1 MSSGSKSVRVTM
13 VKKQLASGEP
23 CRKCGQA
30 EDMLRRR
37 DLWSLIDEVVIADEN
52 DVNSP
57 GMLLAKEHDIELAPF
72 FLVSE
77 GDSTH
82 VYDSAIKLAKEVLGP
97 LKKEGATA
105 GDALAASEIQ
115 AKLNQAALDLA
126 TARPEKIVEFALEA
140 LGERCAI
147 AFSGA
152 EDVALI
158 DIAAKSG
165 KKFAV
170 FCLDTGR
177 LHPETYR
184 FIDTVRQ
191 SYGIEIRMM
200 SPEAAAVEELV
211 RRKGLFSFYEDGH
224 HECCDVRK
232 IRSLRRALA
241 DYDGWITG
249 QRRDQSPTRA
259 DVPIL
264 SWDEA
269 HKSGGM
275 LKANPLALW
284 TQTDVWEYIRENDV
298 PYNELHDQGYASIGC
313 EPCTRAQR
321 PGEHERAARWWWED
335 STKRECGLHLE

>member
-1 MSSGSKSVRVTM
+1 MSSGSNSVRVTM

-37 DLWSLIDEVVIADEN
+37 DLWTLVNEVVIADER
-52 DVNSP
+52 DPKSP
-57 GMLLAKEHDIELAPF
+57 GMLLAEKHQIELAPF
-72 FLVSE
+72 FLVDDGS
-77 GDSTH
+77 STR
-82 VYDSAIKLAKEVLGP
+82 VFDSAIKLAKEVLGP
-97 LKKEGATA
+97 LKKVTEQAKPIVETA
-105 GDALAASEIQ
+105 GLEKDVVDAAKELA
-115 AKLNQAALDLA
+115 K
-126 TARPEKIVEFALEA
+126 ARPEKIVDFALEA
-140 LGERCAI
+140 LGDRCAI

-158 DIAAKSG
+158 DMAAKAG
-165 KKFAV
+165 KQFSV

-177 LHPETYR
+177 LHAETYR

-191 SYGIEIRMM
+191 TYGIEIRMM

-232 IRSLRRALA
+232 IRSLRRALGE
-241 DYDGWITG
+241 YDGWITG

-259 DVPIL
+259 DVPVL

-275 LKANPLALW
+275 LKANPMALW
-284 TQTDVWEYIRENDV
+284 SQTDVWEYIRENDV

-313 EPCTRAQR
+313 EPCTRASR

-335 STKRECGLHLE
+335 STKRECGLHLK